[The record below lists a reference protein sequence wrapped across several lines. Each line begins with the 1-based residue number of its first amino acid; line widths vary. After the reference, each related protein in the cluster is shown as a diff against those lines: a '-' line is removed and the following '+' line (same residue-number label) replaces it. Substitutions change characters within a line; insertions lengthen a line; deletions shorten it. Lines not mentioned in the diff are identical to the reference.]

1 MKDYLKR
8 QLGLFTEA
16 EREIISDLNVMIA
29 GAGGL
34 GTNQAIQLQRI
45 GINKIYLYDYDKVEV
60 SNLNRQL
67 CYGREDIGRYKVEAS
82 VEFLRSFSLDTE
94 IIPKQEKI
102 TEETELPVDLDI
114 IFDALDNFETRFIL
128 EDLAEKYNL
137 PLIHAGVEGFFAQ
150 LMLILPG
157 GEISLKDIFAGAQKN
172 YVPDVFSPAV
182 TITASFQV
190 TEALKYLLGREEV
203 LKNEILHIDMINNEI
218 DRIQL

>member
-8 QLGLFTEA
+8 QLGLFSED
-16 EREIISDLNVMIA
+16 ERELISDLNVMIA

-45 GINKIYLYDYDKVEV
+45 GINKIYLYDYDQVEV

-82 VEFLRSFSLDTE
+82 LEFLQSFNLETE

-102 TEETELPVDLDI
+102 TEKTEIPADIDI

-128 EDLAEKYNL
+128 EDLAAKNNL
-137 PLIHAGVEGFFAQ
+137 ALIHAGVEGFFAQ
-150 LMLILPG
+150 LMLILP
-157 GEISLKDIFAGAQKN
+157 ESKTSLKDIFAGAQKGD
-172 YVPDVFSPAV
+172 VPDVFSPAV
-182 TITASFQV
+182 TITAAFQV
-190 TEALKYLLGREEV
+190 IEAVKYLLDRKEALE
-203 LKNEILHIDMINNEI
+203 NEILHIDMINNEI
-218 DRIQL
+218 DRIRL

>member
-8 QLGLFTEA
+8 QLGLFSE
-16 EREIISDLNVMIA
+16 EEQDIINNLNVMIA

-67 CYGREDIGRYKVEAS
+67 FYGRDDIGRLKTDAS
-82 VEFLRSFSLDTE
+82 IEFLQKFNLDTE
-94 IIPKQEKI
+94 IEVRQGRIDSD
-102 TEETELPVDLDI
+102 TELPDDI
-114 IFDALDNFETRFIL
+114 DIVFDALDNFETRFIL
-128 EDLAEKYNL
+128 EDLAAEKNI

-150 LMLILPG
+150 LMIIRPNQG
-157 GEISLKDIFAGAQKN
+157 ASLKDVFAGAEKDE
-172 YVPDVFSPAV
+172 VPEVFSPAV

-190 TEALKYLLGREEV
+190 IEALKYLLDRDEA
-203 LKNEILHIDMINNEI
+203 LQNEILHIDMINNEI

>member
-8 QLGLFTEA
+8 QLGLFSEA

-82 VEFLRSFSLDTE
+82 VEYLQNFNLDTE
-94 IIPKQEKI
+94 IIAKQEKI
-102 TEETELPVDLDI
+102 TEETELPSNLDI

-128 EDLAEKYNL
+128 EDLAEKYNM

-150 LMLILPG
+150 LMLILPD
-157 GEISLKDIFAGAQKN
+157 GETSLKDIFAGAQKN
-172 YVPDVFSPAV
+172 DVPDVFSPAV
-182 TITASFQV
+182 TITASFQII
-190 TEALKYLLGREEV
+190 EALKYLLGREEA

-218 DRIQL
+218 DRIQI

>member
-8 QLGLFTEA
+8 QLGLFSEA

-82 VEFLRSFSLDTE
+82 VEYLQNFNLDTE
-94 IIPKQEKI
+94 IIAKQEKI
-102 TEETELPVDLDI
+102 TEETELPSNLDI

-128 EDLAEKYNL
+128 EDLAEKYNM

-150 LMLILPG
+150 LMLILPD
-157 GEISLKDIFAGAQKN
+157 GETSLKDIFAGAQKN
-172 YVPDVFSPAV
+172 DVPDVFSPAV
-182 TITASFQV
+182 TITASFQII
-190 TEALKYLLGREEV
+190 EALKYLLGREEA

>member
-8 QLGLFTEA
+8 QLGLFAED
-16 EREIISDLNVMIA
+16 ERELISDLNVMIA

-67 CYGREDIGRYKVEAS
+67 CYGRKDIGRYKVEAS
-82 VEFLRSFSLDTE
+82 VEFLQSFNLDTE

-102 TEETELPVDLDI
+102 SEETELPSDLDI

-128 EDLAEKYNL
+128 EDLAAKNGL
-137 PLIHAGVEGFFAQ
+137 PMIHAGVEDFFAQ
-150 LMLILPG
+150 LMLILPDKG
-157 GEISLKDIFAGAQKN
+157 SSLKDIFAGAQKSD
-172 YVPDVFSPAV
+172 VPDVFSPAV

-190 TEALKYLLGREEV
+190 IEALKYLLGREAALE
-203 LKNEILHIDMINNEI
+203 NEILHIDMINNEI

>member
-45 GINKIYLYDYDKVEV
+45 GINKIYLYDYDQVEV

-82 VEFLRSFSLDTE
+82 VEFLRSFNLDTE
-94 IIPKQEKI
+94 IIAKQEKI
-102 TEETELPVDLDI
+102 TEESELPVDLDI

-128 EDLAEKYNL
+128 EDLAQKYNL
-137 PLIHAGVEGFFAQ
+137 PLIHAGVESFFAQ
-150 LMLILPG
+150 LMLILPD

-172 YVPDVFSPAV
+172 DVPDVFSPAV
-182 TITASFQV
+182 TITASFQIL
-190 TEALKYLLGREEV
+190 EALKYLLGREEA
-203 LKNEILHIDMINNEI
+203 LKNEILHIDMLNNEI